1 VISRSSIKLLDCT
14 TALDAKLLSLFFVP
28 SVFVATFAMG
38 AAFAMFRSIRFLLV
52 VPWPS
57 VQHVRFWRL
66 LNFAHN
72 AMIATQLTEGKRKEQ

>member
-1 VISRSSIKLLDCT
+1 
-14 TALDAKLLSLFFVP
+14 
-28 SVFVATFAMG
+28 MG